1 LNALWSW
8 FSSNKW
14 AMFVF
19 FLAIGGFVCF
29 LGRKLFRPVLFIV
42 GMLLTVSI
50 VLLLFY
56 STFLAS
62 TTKVWVGWLV
72 LVGSILLGLVV
83 GTIFTKLVKLGAF
96 ALAGWGGFSGALLI
110 YNAFLYHMNSQA
122 GFWCFTVGVGVICGI
137 LAMFF
142 FEHILIHSTA
152 MAGAYLFVQGIGLVA
167 GRYQNP
173 FTIAEE
179 REQGVITTI
188 DPVFYG
194 YLAGTIALY
203 ALGAFVQYRHR
214 THHKSIGHDP
224 YHRLR

>member
-1 LNALWSW
+1 
-8 FSSNKW
+8 
-14 AMFVF
+14 MFVF